1 MPEKFEPESPDPGA
15 LRFAIVVSRFNEPVT
30 SKLLEGAVAAFQEHG
45 VPGNNLTV
53 AWVPGAFELPV
64 ACQGLARTGRYD
76 AIVALGAVI
85 RGETSHYDHICSEAA
100 HGLMRVGLE
109 QALPVTFGVLT
120 TENTDQARARAG
132 GPKGNKG
139 ADAAAA
145 ALTMCG
151 LLRAVRGRGRSKTR
165 GTEQA

>member
-1 MPEKFEPESPDPGA
+1 MPEKFAPESPDPGS

-45 VPGNNLTV
+45 VPDNNLTV
-53 AWVPGAFELPV
+53 VWVPGAFELPV

-85 RGETSHYDHICSEAA
+85 RGETSHYDHICSAA
-100 HGLMRVGLE
+100 ANGLMRVGLE

-120 TENTDQARARAG
+120 TDNADEARARAG
-132 GPKGNKG
+132 GSKGNKG

-151 LLRAVRGRGRSKTR
+151 LLRACGGEAGAGPRGI
-165 GTEQA
+165 

>member
-1 MPEKFEPESPDPGA
+1 MPEQFQPQSPDPGS

-30 SKLLEGAVAAFQEHG
+30 KMLLEGAVAAFLDHG
-45 VPGNNLTV
+45 VRDENLTV

-85 RGETSHYDHICSEAA
+85 RGETTHYDHVCSGAA
-100 HGLMRVGLE
+100 NGLMRVGLE
-109 QALPVTFGVLT
+109 EGLPVTFGVVT
-120 TENTDQARARAG
+120 TENANQARARAG
-132 GPKGNKG
+132 GTKGNKG

-145 ALTMCG
+145 ALAMCG
-151 LLRAVRGRGRSKTR
+151 LLRAIKGGRPVRSG
-165 GTEQA
+165 